1 MRANEIIAHLR
12 LRLKDNNFKDYELS
26 DELFLSYINLFVNDF
41 LREFE
46 LNIVHFEK
54 YLESKK
60 ELILNFEPLKI
71 YGIFLNDQALTF
83 LSLSLALKKKM
94 NGFFCYEKRAGI
106 IGFNKE
112 VSGNFELFAS
122 KTARILS
129 VDDDLILD
137 ESFFSLLVLSV
148 EIEILQMQALPENIS
163 KLSYLYKVK
172 ESKKDEIISA
182 LNARRT
188 PNSFKSPFIK
198 V

>member
-1 MRANEIIAHLR
+1 
-12 LRLKDNNFKDYELS
+12 
-26 DELFLSYINLFVNDF
+26 
-41 LREFE
+41 
-46 LNIVHFEK
+46 
-54 YLESKK
+54 
-60 ELILNFEPLKI
+60 
-71 YGIFLNDQALTF
+71 
-83 LSLSLALKKKM
+83 M

-106 IGFNKE
+106 IGFSKE
-112 VSGNFELFAS
+112 LSGDFELFAS
-122 KTARILS
+122 KRARILS

-137 ESFFSLLVLSV
+137 QSFFSLLCLSV

-163 KLSYLYKVK
+163 KLGYLYKIK